1 MDDHITKAVETLAK
15 GAEDILQAFETV
27 SEQGLPN
34 GPGIYT
40 KTSGSGWAKLKP
52 ADTHE
57 AREAVSDAV
66 SDDRE
71 KFSDTALRI
80 ASDLTLPPPT
90 IKNGTKIAYTLRY
103 KNGTRKKY
111 HFLALFCQG
120 HWYTTE
126 QHSKRYTHDEL
137 MAKLRREDL
146 VSLSILETAEEVVI

>member
-1 MDDHITKAVETLAK
+1 MDDHITKAAEKLAK
-15 GAEDILQAFETV
+15 SVTNVLQAM

-34 GPGIYT
+34 EPGIYT

-71 KFSDTALRI
+71 ELSDTALRI
-80 ASDLTLPPPT
+80 ASDLTLPPPK

-103 KNGTRKKY
+103 KAGTRKKY
-111 HFLALFCQG
+111 HFLALFCNG

-126 QHSKRYTHDEL
+126 QHATRYTHDEL
-137 MAKLRREDL
+137 MTKLRREEV
-146 VSLSILETAEEVVI
+146 VSLSILETGEEVVI

>member
-1 MDDHITKAVETLAK
+1 MDDHIMKAVETLAK
-15 GAEDILQAFETV
+15 GAEDIRQACETV

-34 GPGIYT
+34 EPGTYAR
-40 KTSGSGWAKLKP
+40 TSGGSWLKLEPVETPK
-52 ADTHE
+52 
-57 AREAVSDAV
+57 AREAVKAAV
-66 SDDRE
+66 GDDKE
-71 KFSDTALRI
+71 EFSKAALRI
-80 ASDLTLPPPT
+80 ASDLVLPPPK

-111 HFLALFCQG
+111 YFLALFCQG

>member
-1 MDDHITKAVETLAK
+1 MDDHIMKAVETLAK
-15 GAEDILQAFETV
+15 GAEDIRQAFETV

-40 KTSGSGWAKLKP
+40 KTSGSGWEKLKP

-57 AREAVSDAV
+57 AREAVKAAV
-66 SDDRE
+66 SDDKE
-71 KFSDTALRI
+71 EFSEAALRI
-80 ASDLTLPPPT
+80 ASDLTLPPPV

-111 HFLALFCQG
+111 YFLALFRQG

-126 QHSKRYTHDEL
+126 QHATRYTHDEL
-137 MAKLRREDL
+137 MAKLRREEI
-146 VSLSILETAEEVVI
+146 VSLDILEPGEKIII